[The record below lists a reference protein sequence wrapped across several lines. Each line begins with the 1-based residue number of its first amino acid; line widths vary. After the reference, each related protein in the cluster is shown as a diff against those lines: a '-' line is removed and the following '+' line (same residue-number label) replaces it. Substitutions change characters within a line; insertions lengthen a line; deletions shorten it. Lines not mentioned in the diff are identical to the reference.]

1 MGKSKDCKK
10 SCGRGIIILKK
21 LTKLIVIY
29 VYLRWWKICFWFYL
43 ILMFFFIWN
52 VQSNDCK
59 VNGLSNKAL
68 LKKKEGI
75 CQVRLSLKMAGN
87 SKSSLFHLIFRTRR
101 RSISGEKRVV
111 WIPIVGFEGGL
122 FFNKIDEF
130 LLAEKLFA
138 LTWKSALIVTSVG
151 RGITLS
157 VNVNRGHDSR
167 YKSNRTLIQ

>member
-1 MGKSKDCKK
+1 M
-10 SCGRGIIILKK
+10 
-21 LTKLIVIY
+21 
-29 VYLRWWKICFWFYL
+29 
-43 ILMFFFIWN
+43 
-52 VQSNDCK
+52 QSNDCK

-68 LKKKEGI
+68 LKLRGNLPDPLVTK
-75 CQVRLSLKMAGN
+75 KMAGN

-111 WIPIVGFEGGL
+111 WIPIVEFEGGL